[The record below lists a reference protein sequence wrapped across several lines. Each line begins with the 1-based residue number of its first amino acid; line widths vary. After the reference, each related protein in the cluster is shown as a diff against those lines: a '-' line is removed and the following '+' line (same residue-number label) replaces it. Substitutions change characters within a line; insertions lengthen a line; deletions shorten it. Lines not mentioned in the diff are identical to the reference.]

1 MIFGAPDPES
11 VELYAESVT
20 HGDPSYAGPLA
31 GISLE
36 LRVFPILELEFRSQV
51 DISMFNE
58 HLALLEIALDVEKIS
73 QSISKVRQ
81 KN

>member
-1 MIFGAPDPES
+1 VILGAPDPEGA
-11 VELYAESVT
+11 ELYAESVT
-20 HGDPSYAGPLA
+20 HGDPSYAGLLA
-31 GISLE
+31 GILLE
-36 LRVFPILELEFRSQV
+36 LPVFHILVPEIRSQV

-58 HLALLEIALDVEKIS
+58 HLALLEIALGVEKIS